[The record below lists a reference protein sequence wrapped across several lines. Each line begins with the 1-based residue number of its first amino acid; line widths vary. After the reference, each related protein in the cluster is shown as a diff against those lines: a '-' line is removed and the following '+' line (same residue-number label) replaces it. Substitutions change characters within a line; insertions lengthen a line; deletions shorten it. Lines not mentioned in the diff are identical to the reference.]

1 MKTFVDS
8 PAVVVAGMPV
18 GPFAMN
24 QYLVGCPVTGAAAI
38 IDAGASPEPFIAF
51 AEARGLRIEAIFQ
64 THAHIDHVAG
74 LAATRAMLAAPIH
87 LHPADAPLYANCSAQ
102 GAMMG
107 FPCPPPPP
115 VDASLADG
123 QVLALGTLRFEVL
136 HTPGHAPGHV
146 VLWERGQQ
154 VAFVGDL
161 IFFDSIGRTDL
172 PLCDG
177 EQMERSL
184 GKLAATLPDE
194 TRLFPGHM
202 QDTTMGRERSHN
214 PFLKMMGLA

>member
-1 MKTFVDS
+1 MKTLLDS
-8 PAVVVAGMPV
+8 PTAFVAGMPV

-24 QYLVGCPVTGAAAI
+24 QYLVGCRATGRAAL
-38 IDAGASPEPFIAF
+38 IDAGAPPEPFLQVAAREKLEVAF
-51 AEARGLRIEAIFQ
+51 IFQ

-74 LAATRAMLAAPIH
+74 LAATRALLQAPIL

-102 GAMMG
+102 GAMLG

-115 VDASLADG
+115 VDRPLREG
-123 QVLALGTLRFEVL
+123 QVLELGNLRFEVL

-146 VLWERGQQ
+146 VFWERGAAM
-154 VAFVGDL
+154 AFVGDL

-177 EQMERSL
+177 AAMERSL
-184 GKLAATLPDE
+184 ARIAELLPDE
-194 TRLFPGHM
+194 TRLYPGHM
-202 QDTTMGRERSHN
+202 QETTMGRERRHN
-214 PFLKMMGLA
+214 PFLKMMGIS

>member
-1 MKTFVDS
+1 MKTLVDS
-8 PAVVVAGMPV
+8 ASVLVAGMPV

-24 QYLVGCPVTGAAAI
+24 QYLVGCKATGAAAI
-38 IDAGASPEPFIAF
+38 IDAGAAPEPFLDF
-51 AEARGLRIEAIFQ
+51 AAAHGLRVEAIFQ

-74 LAATRAMLAAPIH
+74 LAATRAKLAAPIY
-87 LHPADAPLYANCSAQ
+87 LHPADGPLYANCSAQ

-107 FPCPPPPP
+107 FPCPAPPP
-115 VDASLADG
+115 VDHALQEG
-123 QVLALGTLRFEVL
+123 QVLSLGTLRFEVL

-146 VLWERGQQ
+146 VLWERGQEI
-154 VAFVGDL
+154 AFVGDL

-177 EQMERSL
+177 EAMERSL
-184 GKLAATLPDE
+184 GKLAATLPDP

-202 QDTTMGRERSHN
+202 QDTTMGRERRSN

>member
-8 PAVVVAGMPV
+8 PSVVVAGMPV

-24 QYLVGCPVTGAAAI
+24 QYLVGCKQTGAAAI
-38 IDAGASPEPFIAF
+38 IDAGASPEPFLAF
-51 AEARGLRIEAIFQ
+51 AAANGLRVEVIFQ

-74 LAATRAMLAAPIH
+74 LAATRAKVEAPIY
-87 LHPADAPLYANCSAQ
+87 LHPADAPLYANCSVQ

-115 VDASLADG
+115 VDHDLHEG
-123 QVLALGTLRFEVL
+123 QVLSLGELRFEVL

-146 VLWERGQQ
+146 VLWERGQEL
-154 VAFVGDL
+154 AFVGDL

-172 PLCDG
+172 PMCDG
-177 EQMERSL
+177 EAMERSL
-184 GKLAATLPDE
+184 GKIAATLPDP

-202 QDTTMGRERSHN
+202 QDTTMGRERRNN

>member
-1 MKTFVDS
+1 MKTLLDS
-8 PAVVVAGMPV
+8 PTAFVAGMPV

-24 QYLVGCPVTGAAAI
+24 QFLVGCRATGQAALV
-38 IDAGASPEPFIAF
+38 DAGAAPEPFLEVA
-51 AEARGLRIEAIFQ
+51 AREGLTIVAIFQ

-74 LAATRAMLAAPIH
+74 LAATRERLAAPIF

-102 GAMMG
+102 GAMLG

-115 VDASLADG
+115 VDRALNDG
-123 QVLALGTLRFEVL
+123 QVLELGKLRFEVL

-146 VLWERGQQ
+146 VLWERGAGL
-154 VAFVGDL
+154 AFVGDL

-177 EQMERSL
+177 AAMERSL
-184 GKLAATLPDE
+184 AKLAATLPDE
-194 TRLFPGHM
+194 TRLYPGHM
-202 QDTTMGRERSHN
+202 QETSMGRERKHN
-214 PFLKMMGLA
+214 PFLKMMGIS

>member
-1 MKTFVDS
+1 MKTFVDTAS
-8 PAVVVAGMPV
+8 VIVAGMPV

-24 QYLVGCPVTGAAAI
+24 QYLVGCKATGTAAI
-38 IDAGASPEPFIAF
+38 IDAGGAPDPFLAF
-51 AEARGLRIEAIFQ
+51 AEAHGLRVEAIFQ

-74 LAATRAMLAAPIH
+74 LAATRAKVAAPIY
-87 LHPADAPLYANCSAQ
+87 LHPDDAPLYANCSAQ

-107 FPCPPPPP
+107 FPCPAPPPA
-115 VDASLADG
+115 DQTLHDG
-123 QVLALGTLRFEVL
+123 QVLALGALRFEVL

-146 VLWERGQQ
+146 VLWERGHEI
-154 VAFVGDL
+154 AFVGDL

-177 EQMERSL
+177 EAMERSL
-184 GKLAATLPDE
+184 GKLAATLPDP

-202 QDTTMGRERSHN
+202 QDTTMGRERRSN